1 MDGKPQKEFK
11 KNDYISLLE
20 KFTEILG
27 IHFDSIHALS
37 ELEVFRR
44 KQASDSVLDSF
55 EELSFLGKK
64 FGIHFEKKKHP
75 VSEILNSIS
84 YSSPVAIQIKE
95 KGWIILLSS
104 FGPFIRIME
113 VSGSNSRW
121 ILKKTFVKMISSY
134 ETNSDLPEWILLDH
148 NFFLIGNQHPSHQNY
163 LESILQFIQI
173 ERKDIW
179 AIAIYS
185 VAIGLLSL
193 TIPIGV
199 QSLVT
204 ILNFGTLFQP
214 VLVLTLLV
222 TIALSFVGIMN
233 VIQSYIAE
241 LIQQRLFVRLAAKVT
256 NLFPKAKHSELQ
268 KYYGSEI
275 PNYFLDIAIIQK
287 SAVILITDALG
298 IFLQTLIGL
307 LVLVIYHPIFII
319 FDIVLIV
326 VVIGIIFY
334 LIGKVGIETS
344 MKESKS
350 KHKLA
355 SWLEEMNLHKTV
367 FRSEKAHIYSNLRTE
382 NLAREYIQSRRK
394 HFKALMRQMIGFV
407 TLQAFGSG
415 LLLGIGGWLVI
426 AGKITLGQLVASEI
440 IVAKILDNLSK
451 FSKYLES
458 YYDLCAS
465 VDKVN
470 HLLDFSKE
478 VSGTESVLFSK
489 EIPISVNIQNL
500 RTKVGEV
507 AFSGL
512 NLSAGKGEIVVMK
525 EEAMKNSP
533 ALLDLLFGL
542 YPTTHGAIEVNSY
555 HLQDIAIAEWRNH
568 VCLLRDLEVF
578 SGSIAD
584 NIKLAK
590 MESDSSEIRDILEKV
605 GLMNRIQE
613 FPTGI
618 HAEIFR
624 NGYPLTKEELALL
637 VFARG
642 FLSKPGLVLIDDLLN
657 YLSKES
663 LARILPLIQEHKKYS
678 TFLIASFS
686 PDVLKIADRVY
697 ALKDG
702 QAIEKGKV
710 KL

>member
-1 MDGKPQKEFK
+1 MEIKPSKD
-11 KNDYISLLE
+11 NNYIRLLE

-37 ELEVFRR
+37 ELEIFRR
-44 KQASDSVLDSF
+44 KQTEPNDTDPF
-55 EELSFLGKK
+55 GELFFLGKK
-64 FGIHFEKKKHP
+64 FGIHFAKKQSTAK
-75 VSEILNSIS
+75 EIFHKIS
-84 YSSPVAIQIKE
+84 YSTPVAVFTKE
-95 KGWIILLSS
+95 LGWIILTSS
-104 FGPFIRIME
+104 FGPFLQILE
-113 VSGSNSRW
+113 VSTSNSKW
-121 ILKKTFVKMISSY
+121 IFKKTITKILAD
-134 ETNSDLPEWILLDH
+134 ENNNNLPEWIVLDH

-163 LESILQFIQI
+163 KHTIFQFIQI
-173 ERKDIW
+173 EKKDIW

-222 TIALSFVGIMN
+222 IIALSFVGLMN
-233 VIQSYIAE
+233 VLQNYIAE

-256 NLFPKAKHSELQ
+256 NLIPRAKHSELQ

-287 SAVILITDALG
+287 SATVLITDGLG

-319 FDIVLIV
+319 FDILVIV

-334 LIGKVGIETS
+334 LIGKVGVETS
-344 MKESKS
+344 IKESKS

-355 SWLEEMNLHKTV
+355 SWLEEMNFHKTV
-367 FRSEKAHIYSNLRTE
+367 FRSEKAHIFANLRTE
-382 NLAREYIQSRRK
+382 NLAREYVQSRRK
-394 HFKALMRQMIGFV
+394 HFKALIRQMIGFV

-426 AGKITLGQLVASEI
+426 GGKITLGQLVASEI

-465 VDKVN
+465 VDKIN
-470 HLLDFSKE
+470 HLLDFSE
-478 VSGTESVLFSK
+478 ETSGTESVLFPK
-489 EIPISVNIQNL
+489 DTPISLSIQNL
-500 RTKVGEV
+500 ATKSGDIN
-507 AFSGL
+507 FSGL
-512 NLSAGKGEIVVMK
+512 NLEANKGEIIVIK
-525 EEAMKNSP
+525 DEAMRSSP

-542 YPTTHGAIEVNSY
+542 SPTTHGAIEVNHY
-555 HLQDIAIAEWRNH
+555 HLQDISIAEWRNH
-568 VCLLRDLEVF
+568 VTLLRDLEVF

-584 NIKLAK
+584 NVKLAK

-624 NGYPLTKEELALL
+624 NGYPLIKEELALL
-637 VFARG
+637 VFARC
-642 FLSKPGLVLIDDLLN
+642 FISKPGLVLMDDLLN

-663 LARILPLIQEHKKYS
+663 LSKILPLIQEYKKYS
-678 TFLIASFS
+678 TFVIASFS
-686 PDVLKIADRVY
+686 PDVLKIADRIY
-697 ALKDG
+697 TLKDG
-702 QAIEKGKV
+702 KTTEKGKV
-710 KL
+710 KE

>member
-1 MDGKPQKEFK
+1 MEVKSFKE
-11 KNDYISLLE
+11 NNHISLLE

-37 ELEVFRR
+37 ELEIFRR
-44 KQASDSVLDSF
+44 KQTNESTQDSF

-64 FGIHFEKKKHP
+64 FGIHFAKKKCP
-75 VSEILNSIS
+75 PSEILNSIS
-84 YSSPVAIQIKE
+84 YSSPKAIKPKNQ
-95 KGWIILLSS
+95 GWIILLSS
-104 FGPFIRIME
+104 FGPFIRILE
-113 VSGSNSRW
+113 VSTSNSRL
-121 ILKKTFVKMISSY
+121 ILKKTFLKLISFEES
-134 ETNSDLPEWILLDH
+134 NSNLPEWVVLDH

-163 LESILQFIQI
+163 LQTILQFIQI

-185 VAIGLLSL
+185 VAIGLFSL

-214 VLVLTLLV
+214 VLVLTFLV
-222 TIALSFVGIMN
+222 IIALCFVGIMN
-233 VIQSYIAE
+233 ALQSFIAE
-241 LIQQRLFVRLAAKVT
+241 LIQQRIFVRLAAKVT

-287 SAVILITDALG
+287 SGVVLITDGLG

-319 FDIVLIV
+319 FDIVLVV

-344 MKESKS
+344 IKESKG

-394 HFKALMRQMIGFV
+394 HFKALMKQMIGFV

-426 AGKITLGQLVASEI
+426 GGKITLGQLVASEI

-465 VDKVN
+465 VDKIN

-478 VSGTESVLFSK
+478 TTGTESVLFPR
-489 EIPISVNIQNL
+489 ETPIYVNIQNL
-500 RTKVGEV
+500 RTKAGEIT
-507 AFSGL
+507 FSGL
-512 NLSAGKGEIVVMK
+512 NLEANKGEIVVIR
-525 EEAMKNSP
+525 EEAMKYSP

-542 YPTTHGAIEVNSY
+542 YPTTHGAIEVNNY

-584 NIKLAK
+584 NVKLAK

-605 GLMNRIQE
+605 GLMPRIQE

-637 VFARG
+637 VFARC
-642 FLSKPGLVLIDDLLN
+642 FLSRPGLVLIDDLLN

-663 LARILPLIQEHKKYS
+663 LSRILPLIQEHNKYS

-686 PDVLKIADRVY
+686 PEVAKIADRVY
-697 ALKDG
+697 TLKDNNV
-702 QAIEKGKV
+702 IEKGKI
-710 KL
+710 KT

>member
-1 MDGKPQKEFK
+1 MAVFTKE
-11 KNDYISLLE
+11 L
-20 KFTEILG
+20 
-27 IHFDSIHALS
+27 
-37 ELEVFRR
+37 
-44 KQASDSVLDSF
+44 
-55 EELSFLGKK
+55 
-64 FGIHFEKKKHP
+64 
-75 VSEILNSIS
+75 
-84 YSSPVAIQIKE
+84 
-95 KGWIILLSS
+95 GWIILTSS
-104 FGPFIRIME
+104 FGPFLQILEI
-113 VSGSNSRW
+113 STSNSKW
-121 ILKKTFVKMISSY
+121 ILKKTITKILAD
-134 ETNSDLPEWILLDH
+134 ENNSDLPEWIVLDH

-163 LESILQFIQI
+163 KHTIFQFIQI
-173 ERKDIW
+173 EKKDIW

-222 TIALSFVGIMN
+222 IIALSFVGIMN
-233 VIQSYIAE
+233 VLQSYIAE

-256 NLFPKAKHSELQ
+256 NLIPRAKHSEMQ

-287 SAVILITDALG
+287 SATVLITDGLG

-319 FDIVLIV
+319 FDILVIV

-334 LIGKVGIETS
+334 LIGKVGVETS
-344 MKESKS
+344 IKESKS

-367 FRSEKAHIYSNLRTE
+367 FRSEKAHIFANLRTE
-382 NLAREYIQSRRK
+382 NLAREYVQSRRK

-426 AGKITLGQLVASEI
+426 GGKITLGQLVASEI

-465 VDKVN
+465 VDKIN
-470 HLLDFSKE
+470 HLLDFSE
-478 VSGTESVLFSK
+478 QISGSESVLFPK
-489 EIPISVNIQNL
+489 DTPISLSIQNL
-500 RTKVGEV
+500 ATKSGDIS
-507 AFSGL
+507 FSGL
-512 NLSAGKGEIVVMK
+512 NLEANKGEIIVIK
-525 EEAMKNSP
+525 DEAMRSSP

-542 YPTTHGAIEVNSY
+542 SPTTHGAIEVNHY
-555 HLQDIAIAEWRNH
+555 HLQDISIAEWRNH
-568 VCLLRDLEVF
+568 VTLLRDLEVF

-584 NIKLAK
+584 NVKLAK

-624 NGYPLTKEELALL
+624 NGHPLIKEELALL
-637 VFARG
+637 VLARC
-642 FLSKPGLVLIDDLLN
+642 FISKPGLVLMDDLLN

-663 LARILPLIQEHKKYS
+663 LSKILPLIQEYKKYS
-678 TFLIASFS
+678 TFVIASFS

-697 ALKDG
+697 TLKDG
-702 QAIEKGKV
+702 KTTEKGKV
-710 KL
+710 KE

>member
-1 MDGKPQKEFK
+1 MEIKPFK
-11 KNDYISLLE
+11 DNNYIRLLE
-20 KFTEILG
+20 KFTDILG

-37 ELEVFRR
+37 ELEIFRR
-44 KQASDSVLDSF
+44 KQTESKDIDPF
-55 EELSFLGKK
+55 DELLFLGKK
-64 FGIHFEKKKHP
+64 FGIHFAKKQSTTK
-75 VSEILNSIS
+75 EIFQKVS
-84 YSSPVAIQIKE
+84 YSAPVAVFTKE
-95 KGWIILLSS
+95 LGWIILTSS
-104 FGPFIRIME
+104 FGPFLQILEI
-113 VSGSNSRW
+113 STSNSKW
-121 ILKKTFVKMISSY
+121 ILKKTITKILAD
-134 ETNSDLPEWILLDH
+134 ENNSDLPEWIVLDH

-163 LESILQFIQI
+163 KHTIFQFIQI
-173 ERKDIW
+173 EKKDIW

-222 TIALSFVGIMN
+222 IIALSFVGIMN
-233 VIQSYIAE
+233 VLQSYIAE

-256 NLFPKAKHSELQ
+256 NLIPRAKHSEMQ

-287 SAVILITDALG
+287 SATVLITDGLG

-319 FDIVLIV
+319 FDILVIV

-334 LIGKVGIETS
+334 LIGKVGVETS
-344 MKESKS
+344 IKESKS

-367 FRSEKAHIYSNLRTE
+367 FRSEKAHIFANLRTE
-382 NLAREYIQSRRK
+382 NLAREYVQSRRK

-426 AGKITLGQLVASEI
+426 GGKITLGQLVASEI

-465 VDKVN
+465 VDKIN
-470 HLLDFSKE
+470 HLLDFSE
-478 VSGTESVLFSK
+478 QISGSESVLFPK
-489 EIPISVNIQNL
+489 DTPISLSIQNL
-500 RTKVGEV
+500 ATKSGDIS
-507 AFSGL
+507 FSGL
-512 NLSAGKGEIVVMK
+512 NLEANKGEIIVIK
-525 EEAMKNSP
+525 DEAMRSSP

-542 YPTTHGAIEVNSY
+542 SPTTHGAIEVNHY
-555 HLQDIAIAEWRNH
+555 HLQDISIAEWRNH
-568 VCLLRDLEVF
+568 VTLLRDLEVF

-584 NIKLAK
+584 NVKLAK

-624 NGYPLTKEELALL
+624 NGHPLIKEELALL
-637 VFARG
+637 VLARC
-642 FLSKPGLVLIDDLLN
+642 FISKPGLVLMDDLLN

-663 LARILPLIQEHKKYS
+663 LSKILPLIQEYKKYS
-678 TFLIASFS
+678 TFVIASFS

-697 ALKDG
+697 TLKDG
-702 QAIEKGKV
+702 KTTEKGKV
-710 KL
+710 KE

>member
-1 MDGKPQKEFK
+1 MEGKRQKDYKE
-11 KNDYISLLE
+11 NDHIRLLE
-20 KFTEILG
+20 KFTEVIG

-37 ELEVFRR
+37 ELEIFRR
-44 KQASDSVLDSF
+44 KHPQGTNLVSY
-55 EELSFLGKK
+55 EELVFLGKK
-64 FGIHFEKKKHP
+64 FGIHFAKKNSST
-75 VSEILNSIS
+75 SEIFAIVSN
-84 YSSPVAIQIKE
+84 SSPVAIKTKE
-95 KGWIILLSS
+95 AGWIILLSS
-104 FGPFIRIME
+104 YGPLLRIIE
-113 VSGSNSRW
+113 VSSSDYKW
-121 ILKKTFVKMISSY
+121 VLKNTFKKMISPDES
-134 ETNSDLPEWILLDH
+134 NDDLPEWIVIDH
-148 NFFLIGNQHPSHQNY
+148 NFFLIGNQHPSHQKY
-163 LESILQFIQI
+163 LETILQFIQI
-173 ERKDIW
+173 EKKDIW

-222 TIALSFVGIMN
+222 TIALSFVGVMN
-233 VIQSYIAE
+233 VLQSYIAE
-241 LIQQRLFVRLAAKVT
+241 LIQQRLFVRLAAKVS
-256 NLFPKAKHSELQ
+256 NLFPKAQHSQLQ

-287 SAVILITDALG
+287 SGVVLITDGLG

-319 FDIVLIV
+319 FDILVIL

-344 MKESKS
+344 IKESKS

-355 SWLEEMNLHKTV
+355 SWIEEMNLHKTV
-367 FRSEKAHIYSNLRTE
+367 FRSERAHIFSNLRTE
-382 NLAREYIQSRRK
+382 NLARQYVQSRRK
-394 HFKALMRQMIGFV
+394 HFKALVRQMVGFV
-407 TLQAFGSG
+407 SLQAFGSG

-426 AGKITLGQLVASEI
+426 GGKITLGQLVASEI

-465 VDKVN
+465 VDKIN
-470 HLLDFSKE
+470 HLLDFSQE
-478 VSGTESVLFSK
+478 TSGTESVLFTK
-489 EIPISVNIQNL
+489 EEPIALNIQNL
-500 RTKVGEV
+500 QTTAGEIK
-507 AFSGL
+507 FSEL
-512 NLSAGKGEIVVMK
+512 NLEAAKGEIVVIK
-525 EEAMKNSP
+525 DESMKNSP

-578 SGSIAD
+578 SGTIAE
-584 NIKLAK
+584 NVKLTQ
-590 MESDSSEIRDILEKV
+590 MEADSSEIRDILEKV

-637 VFARG
+637 VFARC
-642 FLSKPGLVLIDDLLN
+642 FISKPGLVLIDDLLN

-663 LARILPLIQEHKKYS
+663 LSRIIPIIQEYKKYS
-678 TFLIASFS
+678 TFLIASVS
-686 PDVLKIADRVY
+686 PDVLKIADRIY
-697 ALKDG
+697 TIKDG
-702 QAIEKGKV
+702 KAMEKGKL
-710 KL
+710 KQ